1 MTRPICIKEARTGRL
16 AVFSLEPWLSLRV
29 RKPPMAENQPNS
41 GRPNI
46 ARRVGRFNCIGRGA
60 IMRVMRSTPPS
71 KSIPAAD
78 SASAVAPTDSWNP
91 SGGVQLLT
99 VPGELVGQR
108 IDNFLQARL
117 KGVPRSRIYR
127 LLRKGEVR
135 VNKGRVK
142 AEYKLRAGD
151 VVRVPPIRAAE
162 QVPAPVVG
170 DQLRQLVEQSILYDA
185 SGLLVIDKPAGL
197 AVHGGSGVRLG
208 LIEVLR
214 QMYPQSPF
222 IELVHRLDRD
232 TSGAIMVAR
241 KRSVLRHVQAELR
254 AGRVGK
260 SYLALAVGKWPRGR
274 RVVEAPLRKNTLKSG
289 ERMVSVDP
297 EGKSAETRF
306 RVLERFQGATL
317 VSAEPVTGRTHQIR
331 VHAQFV
337 GCPLAGDVKYTA
349 DEVNREFRKLGL
361 KRLFLHSA
369 LVRCTLPDGEKVEVK
384 APVSAE
390 LGAVLAALRE
400 Q

>member
-1 MTRPICIKEARTGRL
+1 MRP
-16 AVFSLEPWLSLRV
+16 
-29 RKPPMAENQPNS
+29 
-41 GRPNI
+41 
-46 ARRVGRFNCIGRGA
+46 
-60 IMRVMRSTPPS
+60 MRSNPPP
-71 KSIPAAD
+71 KSAPAAD
-78 SASAVAPTDSWNP
+78 PASSATPTDSWSP

-99 VPGELVGQR
+99 VPDELAGQR

-127 LLRKGEVR
+127 ILRKGEVR

-142 AEYKLRAGD
+142 AEYKLQAGD
-151 VVRVPPIRAAE
+151 LVRVPPIRAAE
-162 QVPAPVVG
+162 QAPAPVAG
-170 DQLRQLVEQSILYDA
+170 EQLRKLVEESILYDA
-185 SGLLVIDKPAGL
+185 GGLLVINKPAGL

-214 QMYPQSPF
+214 QMYPQSRF

-241 KRSVLRHVQAELR
+241 KRSVLQHVQAELR

-260 SYLALAVGKWPRGR
+260 SYLALAAGKWPRGR
-274 RVVEAPLRKNTLKSG
+274 RVVEVPLRKNTLKSG

-297 EGKSAETRF
+297 EGKPSETRF
-306 RVLERFQGATL
+306 QVLERFRGATL
-317 VSAEPVTGRTHQIR
+317 VAAEPVTGRTHQIR

-337 GCPLAGDVKYTA
+337 GCPLAGDAKYTA
-349 DEVNREFRKLGL
+349 DAVNREFRELGL

-369 LVRCTLPDGEKVEVK
+369 LVRSTLPGGELVEVK
-384 APVSAE
+384 APIPAE
-390 LGAVLAALRE
+390 LEVVLAALRDL
-400 Q
+400 

>member
-1 MTRPICIKEARTGRL
+1 MRP
-16 AVFSLEPWLSLRV
+16 
-29 RKPPMAENQPNS
+29 
-41 GRPNI
+41 
-46 ARRVGRFNCIGRGA
+46 
-60 IMRVMRSTPPS
+60 MRSDHPPIPASQAPPS
-71 KSIPAAD
+71 HSPQA
-78 SASAVAPTDSWNP
+78 

-99 VPGELVGQR
+99 VPAELAGQR
-108 IDNFLQARL
+108 IDNFLLARL

-127 LLRKGEVR
+127 ILRKGEVR

-151 VVRVPPIRAAE
+151 VVRVPPVRTAE
-162 QVPAPVVG
+162 QAPAPIAG
-170 DQLRQLVEQSILYDA
+170 DQLRQLVEESILYDA
-185 SGLLVIDKPAGL
+185 NGLLVIDKPAGL

-214 QMYPQSPF
+214 QMFPRSPF

-241 KRSVLRHVQAELR
+241 KRAVLQHVQAELR

-260 SYLALAVGKWPRGR
+260 SYLALAAGKWPRGR
-274 RVVEAPLRKNTLKSG
+274 RLVEAPLRKNTLKSG

-297 EGKSAETRF
+297 SGKDSETRF
-306 RVLERFQGATL
+306 QVLERFRNATL

-337 GCPLAGDVKYTA
+337 GCPLAGDPKYSP
-349 DEVNREFRKLGL
+349 DDVNRDFRDLGL

-369 LVRCTLPDGEKVEVK
+369 KVGCSLPGGEEISVEAK
-384 APVSAE
+384 LPEE
-390 LGAVLAALRE
+390 LESVLAALRE
-400 Q
+400 RQK

>member
-1 MTRPICIKEARTGRL
+1 MRP
-16 AVFSLEPWLSLRV
+16 
-29 RKPPMAENQPNS
+29 
-41 GRPNI
+41 
-46 ARRVGRFNCIGRGA
+46 
-60 IMRVMRSTPPS
+60 MRSRPPS
-71 KSIPAAD
+71 KLAPAAD
-78 SASAVAPTDSWNP
+78 SAPAAAPTDTWNP
-91 SGGVQLLT
+91 SGGVQFLT
-99 VPGELVGQR
+99 VPDELAGQR
-108 IDNFLQARL
+108 INNFLQARL

-127 LLRKGEVR
+127 ILRKGEVR

-142 AEYKLRAGD
+142 AEYKLGAGD
-151 VVRVPPIRAAE
+151 VVRVPPVRAAE
-162 QVPAPVVG
+162 QAPAPVAG
-170 DQLRQLVEQSILYDA
+170 DQLRQLVEASILYDA
-185 SGLLVIDKPAGL
+185 KGLLVINKPTGL

-232 TSGAIMVAR
+232 TSGAIMIAR
-241 KRSVLRHVQAELR
+241 KRSVLQHVQAELR
-254 AGRVGK
+254 TGRVGK
-260 SYLALAVGKWPRGR
+260 SYLALAAGKWPRGR

-297 EGKSAETRF
+297 EGKPSETRF
-306 RVLERFQGATL
+306 RVLERFKGATL

-337 GCPLAGDVKYTA
+337 GCPLAGDAKYTA
-349 DEVNREFRKLGL
+349 DEVNREFRELGL
-361 KRLFLHSA
+361 RRLFLHSA

-384 APVSAE
+384 APISAE
-390 LGAVLAALRE
+390 LESVLAALRE